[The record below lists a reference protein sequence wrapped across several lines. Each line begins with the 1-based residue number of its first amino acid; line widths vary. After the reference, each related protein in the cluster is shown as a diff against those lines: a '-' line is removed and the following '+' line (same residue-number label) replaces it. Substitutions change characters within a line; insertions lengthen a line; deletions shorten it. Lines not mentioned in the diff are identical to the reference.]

1 MGDFGGLD
9 MEESSGILNYRE
21 FFSVDD
27 EEIVEEIRLLM
38 ENQIFFLLQG
48 QEMLQNFKSR
58 ISVYVFSNY
67 GDFINFSMGVVRNFK
82 RRRSFY

>member
-1 MGDFGGLD
+1 
-9 MEESSGILNYRE
+9 MEESSGILKYRE

-27 EEIVEEIRLLM
+27 EEVVEEIRLLM

-58 ISVYVFSNY
+58 RSIYVFSYY
-67 GDFINFSMGVVRNFK
+67 GDFINFSMGVVRNIK